1 MASDSES
8 PAPSSETSG
17 SLRKILKSDS
27 FVEKALILAGT
38 VVLSGLLVPLIIM
51 HVNSVRVAREGLSHA
66 QAKLFDD
73 VSETILTSETLLL
86 DISWFGT
93 EHAKNAE
100 MQKKAFE
107 RYSERSVD
115 LIAKWRA
122 QSSRAMAL
130 ASPQVSKKLKAF
142 QLRFFQEQD
151 TPMNRQWI
159 KCGTDCDWKQLHMKN
174 ELMLAEGNEL
184 VVELARDLGLVK
196 E

>member
-1 MASDSES
+1 MASDSETS
-8 PAPSSETSG
+8 ASSTETSG
-17 SLRKILKSDS
+17 SLRRVLKSDS

-38 VVLSGLLVPLIIM
+38 IVLSGVLVPLIITR
-51 HVNSVRVAREGLSHA
+51 VDSVRVAREGLSQA

-73 VSETILTSETLLL
+73 VSETILTSETLML

-93 EHAKNAE
+93 EHAKNVE

-130 ASPQVSKKLKAF
+130 ASPQVSKKLNAF

-151 TPMNRQWI
+151 TPTNRQWI
-159 KCGTDCDWKQLHMKN
+159 KCGTDCDWKQMHQKN

-184 VVELARDLGLVK
+184 VADLAKDLGLVK